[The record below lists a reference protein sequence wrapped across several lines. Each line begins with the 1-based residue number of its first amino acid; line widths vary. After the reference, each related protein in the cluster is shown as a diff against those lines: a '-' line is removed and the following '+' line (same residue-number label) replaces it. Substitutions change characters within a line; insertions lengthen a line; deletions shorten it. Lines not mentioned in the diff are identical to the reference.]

1 MSGFVFN
8 PNASVFVPGGV
19 SSAPPPPP
27 PASEDPARALSC
39 PAAQAPAA
47 SLGTAPN
54 AMTTA
59 SVPTV
64 KEVTEQMEH
73 LQVQQKES
81 CWSDE
86 ADDRVEDTGFPANEE
101 KAAETAPAASAAAAQ
116 QPAGSPEGVMSKAQV
131 REAAAAAANK
141 KNPPDSRPH
150 LNIVFIGHVD
160 AGKSTTCGNILYLTG
175 GVDERTIEKYEKEAK
190 EKNRE
195 SWFLAFVMDTNE
207 EERQKGKTV
216 EVGRAF
222 FSTPNRRFTLLD
234 APGHKAFVPNMIE
247 GAAQADIGVLIIS
260 ARKGEFETGF
270 EKGGQT
276 REHALLAKTLG
287 VNQLVI
293 AVNKMDEPTCG
304 WSQARFEEI
313 EKKLTPFL
321 KSCGF
326 NPAKDIFF
334 IPISGLH
341 GQNLKDHVS
350 RPGTK
355 AYDARAS
362 WYGTDRPSLFELFD
376 SVPLPDRKADDPL
389 RVPILDGYKDGG
401 VVALGKVEAGT
412 LMPGMNCVLM
422 PFKNKVKVTGV
433 FIEDDEVA
441 FAKPGENVR
450 IKLMGVDED
459 QLGNGMML
467 CPVND
472 PCPVVTSFVGRL
484 GIVELLEHRPL
495 VTAGYSCVLHAHTAR
510 EEVVLNKLLEVV
522 DKKTKKKKNNPQFV
536 KNDCMV
542 TVEVELQNPICLEE
556 FEKMPQLG
564 RFTLRD
570 EGKTIGIGRVLQIL
584 KTA

>member
-1 MSGFVFN
+1 
-8 PNASVFVPGGV
+8 
-19 SSAPPPPP
+19 
-27 PASEDPARALSC
+27 
-39 PAAQAPAA
+39 
-47 SLGTAPN
+47 
-54 AMTTA
+54 
-59 SVPTV
+59 
-64 KEVTEQMEH
+64 MET
-73 LQVQQKES
+73 LRVEPKES

-86 ADDRVEDTGFPANEE
+86 VDEPIEETETSTEPPADTPVSVTGVAATASPSPGATTDVVSA
-101 KAAETAPAASAAAAQ
+101 KAAA
-116 QPAGSPEGVMSKAQV
+116 K
-131 REAAAAAANK
+131 EAAAAASRKAA
-141 KNPPDSRPH
+141 PDSRPH
-150 LNIVFIGHVD
+150 LNVVFIGHVD

-195 SWFLAFVMDTNE
+195 SWFLAFVMDINE

-216 EVGRAF
+216 EVGRAY

-247 GAAQADIGVLIIS
+247 GAAQADVGVLIIS

-287 VNQLVI
+287 VNQLVV

-326 NPAKDIFF
+326 NPAKDLSF
-334 IPISGLH
+334 IPISGLQ

-355 AYDARAS
+355 AYDPRAS

-376 SVPLPDRKADDPL
+376 SLSPPDRKEDDPL
-389 RVPILDGYKDGG
+389 RVPILDGYKDNG
-401 VVALGKVEAGT
+401 VIALGKVEAGT
-412 LMPGMNCVLM
+412 LTPGMNCILM
-422 PFKNKVKVTGV
+422 PNKNKVKVLGV
-433 FIEDDEVA
+433 YIEDDEVA
-441 FAKPGENVR
+441 YAKPGENVR
-450 IKLMGVDED
+450 IKLLGVEED

-467 CPVND
+467 CPVAD
-472 PCPVVTSFVGRL
+472 PCPVVSSFVGRL

-495 VTAGYSCVLHAHTAR
+495 ITAGYSCVLHAHTAR
-510 EEVVLNKLLEVV
+510 EEVTLIKLLEVV
-522 DKKTKKKKNNPQFV
+522 DKKTKRKKCNPQFV

-542 TVEVELQNPICLEE
+542 TVEISLQNPVCLEE
-556 FEKMPQLG
+556 FEKMAQLG

-584 KTA
+584 TTS